1 MNGERL
7 SRRRALSLVSA
18 AGIGVLAGCT
28 GGTDESDEAGNGT
41 EAGDDGGN
49 ANGDDEPVAETESA
63 VDTPYEVCMDPMGC
77 HEFDAVPET
86 WVTNDGIYADIG
98 VALDVADGLEGL
110 GEPHRYYTGYYDE
123 LPGVS
128 LEKETL
134 PELSPDRSA
143 DRELFYELDVDL
155 HVIDPKRMEHTFGL
169 DEDDVEELEENVAP
183 FFASYMRH
191 RNDDWQQDYEYY
203 DLFEGFER
211 MAEVFQRQ
219 ERFEQFRTFYD
230 EFLENVQSRI
240 PDEGPEVLIVRAI
253 GDEPEEFFPRYI
265 DDEANFVKRWRDLNV
280 QDNLEGSGIPE
291 WGTRLDYETL
301 AELDPEIIVAEG
313 QHDDDITL
321 DEQRFEDV
329 LVSHMESHPL
339 GESITAVREGQIYP
353 GGINYEGPITLLF
366 QTEMAAKQV
375 YPEEFTEDELFD
387 REELAAI
394 ITGDA

>member
-7 SRRRALSLVSA
+7 SRRQSLSA
-18 AGIGVLAGCT
+18 ITTAGIGAVAGCV
-28 GGTDESDEAGNGT
+28 GGTEESDETDDADGSHG
-41 EAGDDGGN
+41 GDEHS
-49 ANGDDEPVAETESA
+49 DEPVAETESA

-77 HEFDAVPET
+77 QEFDAVPET
-86 WVTNDGIYADIG
+86 WVTNDGTYADIG
-98 VALDVADGLEGL
+98 VALDVTDGLEGL

-128 LEKETL
+128 LEKEDL
-134 PELSPDRSA
+134 PELAPDRSA

-191 RNDDWQQDYEYY
+191 RNDEWQQDYEYY

-211 MAEVFQRQ
+211 MAAVFRRQ
-219 ERFEQFRTFYD
+219 ERFEQFRAFYD
-230 EFLENVQSRI
+230 EFLADIQSRI
-240 PDEGPEVLIVRAI
+240 PEEGPEVLIVRAL

-280 QDNLEGSGIPE
+280 RDNLEGSGIPE

-301 AELDPEIIVAEG
+301 ADLDPEIIVAEG

-321 DEQRFEDV
+321 DEERFENV
-329 LVSHMESHPL
+329 LVSYMQSHPL
-339 GESITAVREGQIYP
+339 ADSITAVREGRVYP

-366 QTEMAAKQV
+366 QTEIAAKQV
-375 YPEEFTEDELFD
+375 YPEEFTEDDLFD